1 MKLIM
6 SVPRVETP
14 NGGGREFR
22 LVWAWSDRGPEV
34 IQRPQ
39 PDQERTWLGAK
50 GQPETT
56 NLGSGVVMGQSP
68 TFYGVKQGVPVGL
81 SGNGIPV
88 YGPRDP
94 MGEIALY
101 LAVYEMDSEYANLA
115 EEVERVRQMQGAAVL
130 VSALAATAFGPLVQ
144 VIDAIPAVLRA
155 RGKPD
160 LFAQIQ
166 HTGFEQNLYAVPN
179 KPEGSQYNEKTWN
192 FEKVS
197 VTLRFELYP
206 DEELADV

>member
-6 SVPRVETP
+6 SVPKVETP

-22 LVWAWSDRGPEV
+22 LVWAWRDRGPKVTQPEV
-34 IQRPQ
+34 
-39 PDQERTWLGAK
+39 ERGWIGSK
-50 GQPETT
+50 GQPEATY
-56 NLGSGVVMGQSP
+56 LGSDTVIGQSP
-68 TFYGVKQGVPVGL
+68 TFYGVKGGVPVGL

-94 MGEIALY
+94 MGEVALY

-115 EEVERVRQMQGAAVL
+115 EEVERVRQMQGAATL
-130 VSALAATAFGPLVQ
+130 VAALAATAFGPLVS

-166 HTGFEQNLYAVPN
+166 HTGFEQNLYAIPPKN
-179 KPEGSQYNEKTWN
+179 GGEYNEKVFT

-206 DEELADV
+206 DEEAA